1 MEANCKAWSMPEIRA
16 CKSPVRGS
24 NHTCWAVTGSASKAT
39 FIKQSY
45 KLIQGFAQ
53 LLAEAGLKSS
63 HRPVHPVEHADFLVI
78 LKNMNVPP
86 VVVRARELENIA
98 FDFASHAGRRPRGE
112 LRFKVC
118 DP

>member
-1 MEANCKAWSMPEIRA
+1 
-16 CKSPVRGS
+16 
-24 NHTCWAVTGSASKAT
+24 
-39 FIKQSY
+39 
-45 KLIQGFAQ
+45 
-53 LLAEAGLKSS
+53 
-63 HRPVHPVEHADFLVI
+63 
-78 LKNMNVPP
+78 MNVPP

>member
-1 MEANCKAWSMPEIRA
+1 MPEMRA

-39 FIKQSY
+39 FIKQNY

-53 LLAEAGLKSS
+53 LLAEAGLESS
-63 HRPVHPVEHADFLVI
+63 HRPVHPVEDADFLVI

-86 VVVRARELENIA
+86 VVVRARELENVA
-98 FDFASHAGRRPRGE
+98 SYFSAHDLSFASDEAEKGVKRRIKIE
-112 LRFKVC
+112 FE
-118 DP
+118 